1 MIWKLER
8 ENQYFRIFDEHK
20 NIAGYFEPEYGD
32 IFPEEK
38 IQEVIESMHKNREK
52 ISGGY
57 LMVPM
62 IKFGIFESGQEMNL
76 DYLQSRIHEVEE
88 RMSSWQKFIS
98 NLQNPNHKIQVSHT
112 DQYMLSIT
120 FPTSFSK
127 PVELDKNN
135 IIDELRFTLDAL
147 HNLGLL

>member
-1 MIWKLER
+1 MIWKLEQ
-8 ENQYFRIFDEHK
+8 EEYYFRIFDEHK

-57 LMVPM
+57 VMVPM
-62 IKFGIFESGQEMNL
+62 IKFGIFGSGQEMNL
-76 DYLQSRIHEVEE
+76 DYLQSRIHEVKE

-98 NLQNPNHKIQVSHT
+98 NLQNHNHKIQVSHT
-112 DQYMLSIT
+112 DQDMLSIT
-120 FPTSFSK
+120 FPISFSK

-135 IIDELRFTLDAL
+135 IIDELRFTLDTL